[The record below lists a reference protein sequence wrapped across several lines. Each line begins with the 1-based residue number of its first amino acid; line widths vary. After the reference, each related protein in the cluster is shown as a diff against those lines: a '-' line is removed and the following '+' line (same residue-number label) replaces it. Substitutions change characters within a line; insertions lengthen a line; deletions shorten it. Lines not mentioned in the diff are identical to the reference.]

1 MLSEGYKR
9 REERKWLHTREIMT
23 IINNTSFGGKQTTP
37 EKIKPLDLDSQ
48 IVHDESKSIALFEQL
63 VAR

>member
-1 MLSEGYKR
+1 MLSEGFKR

-37 EKIKPLDLDSQ
+37 EKIKPLELDKFIEQ
-48 IVHDESKSIALFEQL
+48 DESRSVALFEQL
-63 VAR
+63 VKR

>member
-1 MLSEGYKR
+1 
-9 REERKWLHTREIMT
+9 MT

-63 VAR
+63 VSR

>member
-23 IINNTSFGGKQTTP
+23 IINNTAFGGKQTTP
-37 EKIKPLDLDSQ
+37 EKIKPLELDSQ
-48 IVHDESKSIALFEQL
+48 VVHDESKSIALFEQL
-63 VAR
+63 VSR